1 MLEQIAYILIA
12 AGAATGLYLQS
23 GIPQGKPRRHM
34 FVFYTNQS
42 NAIIA
47 VYHILLLVGSF
58 SPEGGLYQA
67 LSNATVRF
75 SLTLMIWVTHI
86 IYHFVLVP
94 HFKRHR
100 EKYEDNRHTFG
111 NLCVHYLVPLATL
124 LEWAL
129 WADKGVTLLSC
140 VIWLLIPVAYLI
152 YCVLRAAICGPIG
165 SGTARYPY
173 AFMDLDLL
181 GPKKW
186 VRNLVLVLGFYFLL
200 ALTLLGAAR
209 ILENL

>member
-1 MLEQIAYILIA
+1 MLERIIYILIA
-12 AGAATGLYLQS
+12 AGAIIGLYLQS

-47 VYHILLLVGSF
+47 VYHILLFAGSF
-58 SPEGGLYQA
+58 APEGGLYRTMA
-67 LSNATVRF
+67 NATVRF
-75 SLTLMIWVTHI
+75 CLTLMIWVTHI

-94 HFKRHR
+94 YFKRHR

-129 WADKGVTLLSC
+129 FADKGVTLWSC
-140 VIWLLIPVAYLI
+140 VIWLSIPVAYLI

-186 VRNLVLVLGFYFLL
+186 ARNLVLVTGFYFLL
-200 ALTLLGAAR
+200 ALALLGAAR
-209 ILENL
+209 LIESF